1 MTEPTARLSDEQIAF
16 FTTNGFL
23 ALDAVTTPEEIHT
36 MRRAYDRIFAA
47 RSGREEGNQFDL
59 AGADEEGEEAV
70 LPQIKGPEK
79 YAPELA
85 DTLYRRNATEIARQL
100 LGVAELRVGGHA
112 IMKPPGVG
120 AATAL
125 HQDEA

>member
-85 DTLYRRNATEIARQL
+85 DALYRRNATEIARQL

-125 HQDEA
+125 H